1 MIIDLKRQY
10 ELSGKKDYAICHV
23 FSPIDYIKPIGNNT
37 GGDANMQDC
46 SDQKLMA
53 GKNRQGSYGSG

>member
-46 SDQKLMA
+46 SDQK
-53 GKNRQGSYGSG
+53 